1 MARFWKDAERKSYQP
16 QGPSPEIA
24 VPASDIRSAQAA
36 TSDGERDSAPRDDM
50 RGTSLF
56 LGKGSRVSG
65 KLACR
70 GPGRIDGEVEG
81 EISSQDTLIFGE
93 SAIINGQIEG
103 ASIVV
108 QGRVTGDITAR
119 NRLEIRPPAKVFGK
133 ITTPSL
139 VIHDGAIYDGQCT
152 MGGTEMAKDHAAPPF
167 PKDERS
173 EGS

>member
-119 NRLEIRPPAKVFGK
+119 NRLEIRPPVPEGRAFRGK
-133 ITTPSL
+133 LSDALGGLLPRGGPS
-139 VIHDGAIYDGQCT
+139 
-152 MGGTEMAKDHAAPPF
+152 GGELTQ
-167 PKDERS
+167 ERNVPRVERLKRRGRVS
-173 EGS
+173 